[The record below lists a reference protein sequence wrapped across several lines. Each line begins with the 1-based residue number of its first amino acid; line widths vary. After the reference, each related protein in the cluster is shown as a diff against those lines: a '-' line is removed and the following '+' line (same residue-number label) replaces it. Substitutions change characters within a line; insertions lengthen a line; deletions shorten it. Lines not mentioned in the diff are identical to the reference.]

1 MCVCVYKCTQAL
13 RSTLYPIYDQLDQM
27 SKQTTLSNLM
37 ELTDPKVS
45 DSGTLRLC
53 HWSKMTHN
61 SKKKP
66 LVYDFS
72 NFKALSHYQM

>member
-13 RSTLYPIYDQLDQM
+13 RNTLYPIYDQLDQM
-27 SKQTTLSNLM
+27 SKQTILSNLM

-53 HWSKMTHN
+53 HRSKMTQN
-61 SKKKP
+61 SEKKP